1 MKLTDKEATKLL
13 DELLKS
19 EAKFVKW
26 RHLGIGMTM
35 TKETYDA
42 LNACSH
48 PKKDFVLQGVI
59 VERRG
64 KLRY

>member
-1 MKLTDKEATKLL
+1 MKFTDKEAVKLL

-26 RHLGIGMTM
+26 RQQGIGITM
-35 TKETYDA
+35 TKETFDA
-42 LNACSH
+42 LNGSSH
-48 PKKDFVLQGVI
+48 PKKDFILQGVI

>member
-1 MKLTDKEATKLL
+1 MKFTDKEAVKLL

-26 RHLGIGMTM
+26 RQQGIGITM
-35 TKETYDA
+35 TKETFDA
-42 LNACSH
+42 LNTSSH

>member
-1 MKLTDKEATKLL
+1 MKFTDKEAVKLL

-19 EAKFVKW
+19 EPKFVKW
-26 RHLGIGMTM
+26 RKCGIGITM
-35 TKETYDA
+35 TKETFDA
-42 LNACSH
+42 LKASSH